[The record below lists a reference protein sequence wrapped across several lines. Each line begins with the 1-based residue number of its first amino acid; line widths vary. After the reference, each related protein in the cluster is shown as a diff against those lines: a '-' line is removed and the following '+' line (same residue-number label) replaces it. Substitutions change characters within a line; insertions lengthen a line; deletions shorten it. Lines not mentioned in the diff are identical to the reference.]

1 MFHKDH
7 DNPFLYVFFSVVHD
21 DIFNISLF
29 LTPLSSPLTD
39 LLETGEYTLEQ
50 ILRENELL
58 QEVKSV
64 HPQLIDFL
72 AQYASVSTL
81 IDYLVRVDSGTNET
95 NNNNNISTSED
106 HGEDDGIEYASFIDA
121 KKIVQHDGG
130 EVKVDTDSNNY
141 KNNQFGKTE
150 EVDQNT
156 MEIEQEDSDVRNPV
170 NGCNGVKNLF
180 TNATDYNNSPFMFIE
195 EEKNIFNIESND
207 NDDDEEYLTLRRI
220 RYPYMACEIVCCENP
235 RILDILVHGKNDLSG
250 ISLLDQF
257 FSILELSPDK
267 LDDRHA
273 GYFEKVC
280 AITRCIPP

>member
-1 MFHKDH
+1 MF
-7 DNPFLYVFFSVVHD
+7 FFTVVND
-21 DIFNISLF
+21 DVFNINLF
-29 LTPLSSPLTD
+29 LTLLSSPLKD
-39 LLETGEYTLEQ
+39 LLESGEYTLEQ

-72 AQYASVSTL
+72 AQYTSVSTL
-81 IDYLVRVDSGTNET
+81 IDYLVRVDGGTSET

-106 HGEDDGIEYASFIDA
+106 YGEDDGIEYASFIDA
-121 KKIVQHDGG
+121 KKNVQHDGG
-130 EVKVDTDSNNY
+130 EVKVDDVDNNDKSNRS
-141 KNNQFGKTE
+141 GRTE
-150 EVDQNT
+150 EIDQNT
-156 MEIEQEDSDVRNPV
+156 MEIEEEDSDVRNPA
-170 NGCNGVKNLF
+170 NGCHGVKNLL
-180 TNATDYNNSPFMFIE
+180 TNAADYNNSPFMFIE
-195 EEKNIFNIESND
+195 EENNIFKIESND
-207 NDDDEEYLTLRRI
+207 NDDDEEYLTLRRV

-280 AITRCIPP
+280 AIALCIPP